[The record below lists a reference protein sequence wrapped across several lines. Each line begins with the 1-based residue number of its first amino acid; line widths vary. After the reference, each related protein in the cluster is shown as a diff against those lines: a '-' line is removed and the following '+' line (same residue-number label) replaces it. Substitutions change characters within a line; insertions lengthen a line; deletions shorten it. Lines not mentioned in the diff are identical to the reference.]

1 MSSGPAAGR
10 SPRSRRT
17 SRPISGRSRF
27 ALDGRRTASP
37 VPMCR
42 RPMSA
47 RVLRDAPAGGQR
59 RARSTQRPLAPDLG
73 DLPRRR
79 SEPRPGQASAQAQAQ
94 SSSALAQARAQSS
107 SSARVQ
113 ARAQSSLSARVQ
125 ARAQW
130 SSALAQA
137 RAQPLSARVRAR
149 AQPLSAR
156 VRARAQPLSALAQA
170 RAQPLSALAQ
180 ARAQPLSVLA
190 RARWLSG
197 SVLAPRR
204 WLPVRVRAR
213 AQSFVGVC
221 SGSAAVVVA
230 GWGARSGS
238 EAHDEAS
245 SDSAAAA
252 RTAAVSLDDG
262 AMSGPVIRGGRCS
275 QALTRVVGPRS
286 AGPEAPHNCRRC
298 RQHCQR
304 SSDHTNAGR
313 NRR

>member
-1 MSSGPAAGR
+1 M
-10 SPRSRRT
+10 T
-17 SRPISGRSRF
+17 SRASR
-27 ALDGRRTASP
+27 DGS
-37 VPMCR
+37 
-42 RPMSA
+42 
-47 RVLRDAPAGGQR
+47 AGGHPL
-59 RARSTQRPLAPDLG
+59 ARSTQRPLAPDLG

-79 SEPRPGQASAQAQAQ
+79 SAPQPGQASAQAQAQ
-94 SSSALAQARAQSS
+94 SSSALAQARAQW
-107 SSARVQ
+107 SSAL
-113 ARAQSSLSARVQ
+113 AP

-137 RAQPLSARVRAR
+137 RAQWS
-149 AQPLSAR
+149 
-156 VRARAQPLSALAQA
+156 
-170 RAQPLSALAQ
+170 SALAQ

-197 SVLAPRR
+197 SVLALRR
-204 WLPVRVRAR
+204 WLPVRVRA
-213 AQSFVGVC
+213 QSLSGSVLAPRRRLWPGSGSGTVVVGVCSGSAAVVACSGSGSGTVVVGVCSGSAAVVACSGSGSGTVVVGVC